1 VRHGENS
8 TRFRDFYDMYL
19 IVSRNKADPQQTVEA
34 MRMTFDLFRCE
45 MPSQALT
52 PPLNK
57 KKKGDPRSPTKATLH
72 RTTRAPRGTHQE
84 RIPNAQDSFTAQGP
98 SLPIEPDAG
107 VRRGLA
113 PGTTFYP
120 LGMEPASDILL
131 GAE

>member
-57 KKKGDPRSPTKATLH
+57 KKKG
-72 RTTRAPRGTHQE
+72 APRLQRKPPFIAQPVPHVG
-84 RIPNAQDSFTAQGP
+84 RIRSEFRMPRIRSLRKVP